1 MKNPFKTGR
10 FFVADRGIEHAGGHE
25 CLLSGPHMD
34 SDTANQL
41 KRAFKRAT
49 SWYDQEVQK
58 GKDGLSSYEV
68 AKRVKVNLVVLVHL
82 PEPFNDTP
90 TVALQDYRH

>member
-1 MKNPFKTGR
+1 MPKIQRTTKKSLSLWAMALQLASAVLSAIINLS
-10 FFVADRGIEHAGGHE
+10 EH
-25 CLLSGPHMD
+25 S
-34 SDTANQL
+34 

-68 AKRVKVNLVVLVHL
+68 AKRVKVEFGGVGLS
-82 PEPFNDTP
+82 
-90 TVALQDYRH
+90 A

>member
-41 KRAFKRAT
+41 KRAFKRAGMSGAT
-49 SWYDQEVQK
+49 VLYYPPIQVIKQEPK
-58 GKDGLSSYEV
+58 
-68 AKRVKVNLVVLVHL
+68 A
-82 PEPFNDTP
+82 
-90 TVALQDYRH
+90 

>member
-1 MKNPFKTGR
+1 MQKWRVNKFN
-10 FFVADRGIEHAGGHE
+10 
-25 CLLSGPHMD
+25 LSKH
-34 SDTANQL
+34 S
-41 KRAFKRAT
+41 KRAFKRAM
-49 SWYDQEVQK
+49 SWYNKEVQTK

-82 PEPFNDTP
+82 PEPFNDMS